1 MRFLSLQMAMI
12 FITVFFN
19 QLRAQD
25 YIGLVQSVD
34 GTPIAGV
41 LIRFENEVI
50 AKTNAKG
57 QFSLSEKIQFPIHL
71 SFKHA
76 DYQSKNQ
83 LFYETNQVFFLQK
96 LSDIEELDQITV
108 VASSDVKKTI
118 ILPISQV
125 TSKALEQQ
133 TQVTLVDAMNKIP
146 GVYIQSG
153 AINTNRITIRG
164 VGSRTL
170 YGTNKI
176 KAYFNDIP
184 ITNGIGE
191 TVLDIYDVEDLQ
203 SIEIIKGPKA
213 SLYGTSFGGIILLT
227 SKKPENQ
234 GFSTQNS
241 STIGSFGLF
250 KNRFAVGFSD
260 EKFSLHFNYG
270 HLEMDG
276 FRENSAY
283 QINSYVLNSTYK
295 FDEKTSI
302 SLLFNH
308 SNYLAQLPSSIGKTD
323 FMENPKKAAF
333 TWLMAKGYKK
343 DKQLLAGINVKHK
356 FSDYFEN
363 NTSVFYSYSDHYE
376 PRPFNILDEF
386 TNGYGLRSVFT
397 KTFNFL
403 GRNAKWN
410 FGTEL
415 FKDEYQWK
423 TIENK
428 YQSNNGKGSLEGML
442 LSKNSEKRTHSNFFS
457 DITLSLLEKLNLQLG
472 INFNDTSYHFKDEFN
487 AETQNTSASRNFDP
501 LIAPNLNLTYQILPN
516 LQVFANASY
525 GFNFP
530 SLEEALTPEGVVNP
544 EISPEKGF
552 HYEIGTELYFLNR
565 RGHLLT
571 SYYILDIK
579 DLLVAQRVGEDQYIG
594 RNAGRTLHKGVEFST
609 DYKFILSSNVNLTP
623 FMNASFNWHRF
634 RDFVNEDID
643 YSGNEL
649 TGVPDMVF
657 NYGFALT
664 VDKFSLFANQSYFGK
679 MPMNDANTLY
689 SDAYN
694 LLNLKLDYST
704 QLFKLLNIKFNF
716 GINNVFDTHYASS
729 ILINATGFNN
739 VEPRYYYP
747 GNPRNYYGGI
757 VLNYLF

>member
-1 MRFLSLQMAMI
+1 MVVI

-19 QLRAQD
+19 LLQAQNHN
-25 YIGLVQSVD
+25 GSVKSVD
-34 GTPIAGV
+34 GMPISGV
-41 LIRFENEVI
+41 HISFENEVI
-50 AKTNAKG
+50 AKTNTKG
-57 QFSLSEKIQFPIHL
+57 QFTLPEKIQFPIYL
-71 SFKHA
+71 SFKHP

-83 LFYETNQVFFLQK
+83 LFSEMDQVFFLRK
-96 LSDIEELDQITV
+96 SSDIEELDQITV
-108 VASSDVKKTI
+108 MAPADVKNTI
-118 ILPISQV
+118 IFPTSQLS
-125 TSKALEQQ
+125 SKVLEEQ
-133 TQVTLVDAMNKIP
+133 TPVNIVDAMNKIP

-213 SLYGTSFGGIILLT
+213 TLFGTHLGGTILLT
-227 SKKPENQ
+227 SKKPEVQ
-234 GFSTQNS
+234 GFSIQNS
-241 STIGSFGLF
+241 STFGSFGLF
-250 KNRFAVGFSD
+250 KNRFSMGFSD
-260 EKFSLHFNYG
+260 DKFSLHFNYG

-283 QINSYVLNSTYK
+283 QINSYVLNSTYN
-295 FDEKTSI
+295 FDEKMSI
-302 SLLFNH
+302 SFLFNH
-308 SNYLAQLPSSIGKTD
+308 SNYLAQLPSSLGKTE
-323 FMENPKKAAF
+323 FLENPKNAAF

-343 DKQLLAGINVKHK
+343 DNQLLAGINVKHK
-356 FSDYFEN
+356 FSDHFEN

-386 TNGYGLRSVFT
+386 TNGFGLRSVFS

-403 GRNAKWN
+403 GRSAQWN

-415 FKDEYQWK
+415 FKDEYRWK
-423 TIENK
+423 TIENR
-428 YQSNNGKGSLEGML
+428 YQSNNGNGSLEGVL
-442 LSKNSEKRTHSNFFS
+442 LSKNNEKRTHINFFS
-457 DITLSLLEKLNLQLG
+457 DLTLPLSEKLDLQFG
-472 INFNDTSYHFKDEFN
+472 INFNDTAYDFKDVFN
-487 AETQNTSASRNFDP
+487 AENQNTSAARNFDP
-501 LIAPNLNLTYQILPN
+501 LMAPNLNLTYQILPHQ
-516 LQVFANASY
+516 QVFANASY
-525 GFNFP
+525 GFNYP

-552 HYEIGTELYFLNR
+552 HYEIGTEVYSLERRWHFLA
-565 RGHLLT
+565 
-571 SYYILDIK
+571 SYYLLDIK

-594 RNAGRTLHKGVEFST
+594 RNAGKTLHKGLELTT
-609 DYKFILSSNVNLTP
+609 DYKFVLASNVNLTP
-623 FMNASFNWHRF
+623 YINASFNWHRF
-634 RDFVNEDID
+634 KDFVDEGVD

-649 TGVPDMVF
+649 TGVPDIVF

-679 MPMNDANTLY
+679 MPMNDANSLY